1 MEARKPDLYH
11 ILAKHVSAVC
21 QVPVTVVD
29 SVERAILFTE
39 DAGSNFFCDRCPNRC
54 RLLPTMLY
62 GCNEARRWNGR
73 YVYYCP
79 IGLAFSA
86 VRIPETDCTAI
97 AGPVIMGELQDTLLD
112 LPEHIDKEAVRA
124 LHTCSAGMLSHIS
137 ALLEMAVHGLRYS
150 PDAAAFD
157 RNIIPGEEP
166 EPGESAE
173 QYNSFP
179 FMSDLEEALAQ
190 AVENQEKAGAKA
202 ALNQLLRY
210 VYSPNPDQFAL
221 IKSRAIQLV
230 FLLSKITA
238 SGDGGEQE
246 AGPYRTVYAPA
257 LKKTPS
263 LEELDLV
270 MAEVL
275 HHFIDYTFDFA
286 EIRHSDG
293 IYRIM
298 EYVKLHYGEKIALED
313 IASYVHLSPSHI
325 SGMFRKE
332 TGQTISAYISHIRIE
347 KSKSLLRQPGVPIA
361 EIAGMCGF
369 EDQSYF
375 TRVFKK
381 QTGFSPKQFRNNA
394 LEGRRS

>member
-1 MEARKPDLYH
+1 MEARKPNLYH
-11 ILAKHVSAVC
+11 TLARHFSSIC
-21 QVPVTVVD
+21 QVPVTLVD
-29 SVERAILFTE
+29 SAERAIIFTE
-39 DAGSNFFCDRCPNRC
+39 DAGGNFFCDRCPNRC

-86 VRIPETDCTAI
+86 VQIPETDCTAI

-112 LPEHIDKEAVRA
+112 LPEHIDKEAVRT
-124 LHTCSAGMLSHIS
+124 LFTCSAGMLSHMS
-137 ALLEMAVHGLRYS
+137 VLLEMAVHGLRYS
-150 PDAAAFD
+150 PDAAVFD
-157 RNIIPGEEP
+157 RNVIPGEES

-179 FMSDLEEALAQ
+179 YLSSQEEELAR
-190 AVENQEKAGAKA
+190 AAGNQEKGKAKA
-202 ALNQLLRY
+202 VLNQLLRY
-210 VYSPNPDQFAL
+210 VYSPHPDQFAL
-221 IKSRAIQLV
+221 IKSRAVQLV
-230 FLLSKITA
+230 YLLSKITA
-238 SGDGGEQE
+238 AGDGGEQE
-246 AGPYRTVYAPA
+246 AAAYRRVYVPE
-257 LKKTPS
+257 LKKAPR

-275 HHFIDYTFDFA
+275 HHFIDYTFDFS
-286 EIRHSDG
+286 EIKHSDA

-298 EYVKLHYGEKIALED
+298 EYVKLNYSEKITLEE

-332 TGQTISAYISHIRIE
+332 TGQTISAYVSHIRIE
-347 KSKSLLRQPGVPIA
+347 KSKALLREPGVPIA
-361 EIAGMCGF
+361 EIAGLCGF

-381 QTGFSPKQFRNNA
+381 QTGISPKQYRNNA
-394 LEGRRS
+394 LEEL

>member
-11 ILAKHVSAVC
+11 TLARHVSAVC

-29 SVERAILFTE
+29 SLERAILFTE
-39 DAGSNFFCDRCPNRC
+39 DAGDNFFCDRCPNHC

-86 VRIPETDCTAI
+86 VRVPETDCTAI

-112 LPEHIDKEAVRA
+112 LPEYIDKEAVRA
-124 LHTCSAGMLSHIS
+124 LRTCSAGMLSHMS

-157 RNIIPGEEP
+157 RNVIPGEEP
-166 EPGESAE
+166 GAGESAE
-173 QYNSFP
+173 QYSSFP
-179 FMSDLEEALAQ
+179 YMSGLEEELAR
-190 AVENQEKAGAKA
+190 AAGSQEKASAKA

-210 VYSPNPDQFAL
+210 VYSPSPDQFPL

-230 FLLSKITA
+230 YLLSKITA
-238 SGDGGEQE
+238 AGDGWEQE
-246 AGPYRTVYAPA
+246 ARAYRTVYVPEV
-257 LKKTPS
+257 KKAPS
-263 LEELDLV
+263 LEEMDLV
-270 MAEVL
+270 MTEVL

-286 EIRHSDG
+286 EIKHSDA

-298 EYVKLHYGEKIALED
+298 EYVKLNFSQKITLED

-332 TGQTISAYISHIRIE
+332 TGQTISAYMSHIRIE

-361 EIAGMCGF
+361 EIADLCGF

-381 QTGFSPKQFRNNA
+381 QTGISPKQYRNNS
-394 LEGRRS
+394 LGGRRG

>member
-11 ILAKHVSAVC
+11 TLARHVSTVC

-39 DAGSNFFCDRCPNRC
+39 DGGDNFFCGRCPNRC

-62 GCNEARRWNGR
+62 GCNEARRWNGW

-86 VRIPETDCTAI
+86 VRVPETDCTAI

-112 LPEHIDKEAVRA
+112 LPEYIDRESVRG
-124 LHTCSAGMLSHIS
+124 LRICSAGMLSHMS

-157 RNIIPGEEP
+157 RNVIPGEEP
-166 EPGESAE
+166 GLGESAE
-173 QYNSFP
+173 QYSSFP
-179 FMSDLEEALAQ
+179 YMSGLEEELAR
-190 AVENQEKAGAKA
+190 AAGSQEKASARA

-210 VYSPNPDQFAL
+210 VYSPSPDQFPL

-230 FLLSKITA
+230 YLLSKITA
-238 SGDGGEQE
+238 AGDGWEQE
-246 AGPYRTVYAPA
+246 ARAYRTVYVPE
-257 LKKTPS
+257 LKKAPS
-263 LEELDLV
+263 LEEMDLV
-270 MAEVL
+270 MTEVL
-275 HHFIDYTFDFA
+275 HHFVDYTFDFA
-286 EIRHSDG
+286 EIKHSDA

-298 EYVKLHYGEKIALED
+298 EYVKLNFSRKITLED

-332 TGQTISAYISHIRIE
+332 TGQTISAYVSHIRIE

-361 EIAGMCGF
+361 EIAGLCGF

-381 QTGFSPKQFRNNA
+381 QTGISPKQYRNGS
-394 LEGRRS
+394 LGGRRG